1 MKSITLPK
9 AALPKTAAGRIRLRV
24 QENPLGT
31 LFLVRDFL
39 DIGTAET
46 IVRTLSRLTQ
56 EGILR
61 RVGHGI
67 YESPRMSALL
77 GKPVPP
83 RPEEI
88 AAAMA
93 RRVGAEIVPAEAQI
107 ANALHLTTQV
117 PAKSIFRINSGKV
130 RRARVGNHTVE
141 LRPAAAR
148 NFSKNQSES
157 VIQGLRFVGE
167 ENITGEMVEQLRRT
181 LSSEHKV
188 ALLHKLPDAPA
199 WMHPYLRRI
208 VEDEE
213 AEGAE

>member
-1 MKSITLPK
+1 M
-9 AALPKTAAGRIRLRV
+9 
-24 QENPLGT
+24 GT

-39 DIGTAET
+39 DISTADT
-46 IVRTLSRLTQ
+46 IVRTLARLTQ

-67 YESPRMSALL
+67 YESPRVNALL

-83 RPEEI
+83 HPDEV

-93 RRVGAEIVPAEAQI
+93 RRVGAQIVPAEAQI

-117 PAKSIFRINSGKV
+117 PAKSIYRTNSGKV
-130 RRARVGNHTVE
+130 RRAKVGNHTIE
-141 LRPAAAR
+141 LRPATAR
-148 NFSKNQSES
+148 NFPKNQSES

-167 ENITGEMVEQLRRT
+167 GNITEEMVDQLRRT
-181 LSSEHKV
+181 LGSEQKA

-199 WMHPYLRRI
+199 WMHPVLRRV
-208 VEDEE
+208 VEDE
-213 AEGAE
+213 GAA